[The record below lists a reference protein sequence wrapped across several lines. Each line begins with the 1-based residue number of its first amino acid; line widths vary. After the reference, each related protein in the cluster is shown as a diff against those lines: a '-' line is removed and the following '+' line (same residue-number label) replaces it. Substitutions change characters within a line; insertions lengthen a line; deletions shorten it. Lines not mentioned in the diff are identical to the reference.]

1 MGGAIGVQSEL
12 GVGSMFWFTIP
23 VKIGDSEEAS
33 EVSFIFKYGDVLALI
48 IVRPLQRL
56 NVPKCSS

>member
-23 VKIGDSEEAS
+23 VKICETLESK
-33 EVSFIFKYGDVLALI
+33 EVSYNLLFSFDFFFTVDHS
-48 IVRPLQRL
+48 RPFQRL
-56 NVPKCSS
+56 IA

>member
-23 VKIGDSEEAS
+23 VKIFDSEES
-33 EVSFIFKYGDVLALI
+33 RQVSFQTD
-48 IVRPLQRL
+48 R
-56 NVPKCSS
+56 